1 MDFKNYIKAK
11 MPWTRSIYR
20 KRKAPFNL
28 IHNIIDK
35 PVVILLYHR
44 INNTNYNL
52 FNINVTPDNFDKH
65 IKHLKEQYNVI
76 SFEDLKYK
84 SIKEP
89 SVIITF
95 DDGYFDNYKN
105 AFPILKKY
113 NIPAT
118 IFVTT
123 SGIDSIKEFWW
134 DRLET
139 IFFKNQKLFDSI
151 SFDIFNQTYLFDV
164 SSKLVRQKSFY
175 AAHKLLFNLKPDYR
189 DQILNNFYDKYSL
202 EPNIENRTMSSSEL
216 LEIYNSKLITIGAHT
231 INHPALKLLSYNEQY
246 NEIQSSKLFLEKL
259 LGTNIDLF
267 AYPFGHKHSFD
278 KVTEEIV
285 EALGFSFSV
294 STNRAQVHT
303 NTNCFSLP
311 RFGVE
316 NWSEME
322 FHKQM
327 KLVWFEN

>member
-44 INNTNYNL
+44 INNTNYDL

-105 AFPILKKY
+105 GNK
-113 NIPAT
+113 
-118 IFVTT
+118 
-123 SGIDSIKEFWW
+123 IK
-134 DRLET
+134 
-139 IFFKNQKLFDSI
+139 
-151 SFDIFNQTYLFDV
+151 
-164 SSKLVRQKSFY
+164 
-175 AAHKLLFNLKPDYR
+175 
-189 DQILNNFYDKYSL
+189 
-202 EPNIENRTMSSSEL
+202 
-216 LEIYNSKLITIGAHT
+216 
-231 INHPALKLLSYNEQY
+231 
-246 NEIQSSKLFLEKL
+246 
-259 LGTNIDLF
+259 
-267 AYPFGHKHSFD
+267 
-278 KVTEEIV
+278 
-285 EALGFSFSV
+285 
-294 STNRAQVHT
+294 
-303 NTNCFSLP
+303 
-311 RFGVE
+311 
-316 NWSEME
+316 
-322 FHKQM
+322 
-327 KLVWFEN
+327 